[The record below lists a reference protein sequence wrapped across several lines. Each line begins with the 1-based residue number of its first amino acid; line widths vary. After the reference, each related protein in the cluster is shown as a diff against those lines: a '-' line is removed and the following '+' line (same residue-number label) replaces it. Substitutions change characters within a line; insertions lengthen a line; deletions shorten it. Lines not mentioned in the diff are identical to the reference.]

1 MNLQSRSLMPTA
13 ALTLFVLIGF
23 GSASA
28 QSQVNRRFHVS
39 ANGAPVVVE
48 TSASKELVSVS
59 IQRQNQPTHYYNAY
73 VQIPVTAVR
82 IGRQTLF
89 TIYHNEERIEA
100 GSFNFTFSQV
110 NGIARSQR
118 KEIIAIRQR
127 LSDDARILRA
137 IRAYDKDADVLL
149 AELAYALVTYD
160 NSILDGAV
168 LNIFNVTEVPQ
179 TSAKKEMNNANPAR
193 VALRVSALQDSLAE
207 CIDGANQ
214 RYNEC
219 QADPNVRDKSIC
231 YNNRSREIQICYSVY
246 GGKEKQPIQP

>member
-1 MNLQSRSLMPTA
+1 MNLQPRSLTA
-13 ALTLFVLIGF
+13 ITSALTLLLLIGF

-28 QSQVNRRFHVS
+28 QSQVNRKFSVS
-39 ANGAPVVVE
+39 ANGTPVVVE
-48 TSASKELVSVS
+48 TSANKELVSVS

-73 VQIPVTAVR
+73 VQIPATAVR
-82 IGRQTLF
+82 IGRQSLF

-100 GSFNFTFSQV
+100 GGFNFTFSQV

-127 LSDDARILRA
+127 LADDARILRA

-160 NSILDGAV
+160 NSILDGAPS
-168 LNIFNVTEVPQ
+168 NIFNVTEVPQ
-179 TSAKKEMNNANPAR
+179 TIAKKGTNNATLAR
-193 VALRVSALQDSLAE
+193 VALRASVMQDSLAE
-207 CIDGANQ
+207 CIEGANT

-219 QADPNVRDKSIC
+219 QADQNVRDKSIC
-231 YNNRSREIQICYSVY
+231 YNNRSREIQTCYSVY
-246 GGKEKQPIQP
+246 GGRQPLQP